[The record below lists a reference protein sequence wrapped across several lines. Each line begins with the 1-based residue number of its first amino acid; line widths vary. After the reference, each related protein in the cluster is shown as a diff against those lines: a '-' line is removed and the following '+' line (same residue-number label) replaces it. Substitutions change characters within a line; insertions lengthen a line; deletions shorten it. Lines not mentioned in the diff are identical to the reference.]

1 MLDAPSSER
10 VWNQAT
16 VRNLCLMSIVAL
28 DWLMVFVTIRVEYW
42 VDQLQSTDS
51 TVSICT
57 MWCSHGVIRVDISID
72 SSLMVIW
79 FPEKLIPCKIKTL
92 SSFNGSS
99 WVCKIA
105 LNFFVRTA

>member
-42 VDQLQSTDS
+42 VDQLQSTD
-51 TVSICT
+51 
-57 MWCSHGVIRVDISID
+57 
-72 SSLMVIW
+72 
-79 FPEKLIPCKIKTL
+79 
-92 SSFNGSS
+92 
-99 WVCKIA
+99 
-105 LNFFVRTA
+105 